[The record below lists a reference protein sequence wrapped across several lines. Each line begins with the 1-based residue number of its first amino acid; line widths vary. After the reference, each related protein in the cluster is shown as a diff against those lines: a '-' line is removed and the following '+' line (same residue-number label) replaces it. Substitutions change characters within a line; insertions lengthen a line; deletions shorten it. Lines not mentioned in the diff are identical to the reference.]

1 MQQSEIQAVK
11 QRFGIIGTSEIL
23 NRAID
28 IAVQVAPTDLSVL
41 ITGES
46 GVGKENF
53 PQIIHYYSHRKHG
66 PYIAVNCGA
75 IPEGTIDSELFGHE
89 KGSFTGATAD
99 RKGYFEVADGGT
111 IFLDEVG
118 ELPLSTQVRLL
129 RVLETGEFIKVGS
142 SKTQKT
148 NVRVV
153 AATNLNMT
161 QATRDGKFREDL
173 FYRLNTVPIS
183 VPALRERKEDIVL
196 LFRKFASDFAE
207 KYRMPAVR
215 LTEDAR
221 QLLSNY
227 YWNGNVR
234 QLKNI
239 TEQISVIE
247 QQREITAQILR
258 AYLPKDDVERLP
270 ALFSSSTNDAKT
282 FNSEREILYQVL
294 FDMKKDMTD
303 LKKIV
308 HEIISTQNIDIKHDD
323 INYSTAF
330 LNRKDTI
337 ISASNS
343 PVEYQNEKVVREA
356 KPFENHYDEAEP
368 IQDAEEYH
376 EVESMQ
382 KPLTLA
388 GMEREMIKMTLDKY
402 KGKRKLAADELDI
415 SERTLYRKIKEYG
428 IE

>member
-1 MQQSEIQAVK
+1 
-11 QRFGIIGTSEIL
+11 
-23 NRAID
+23 
-28 IAVQVAPTDLSVL
+28 
-41 ITGES
+41 
-46 GVGKENF
+46 VGKENF
-53 PQIIHYYSHRKHG
+53 PQIIHNYSHRKHG

-129 RVLETGEFIKVGS
+129 RVLEMGEFIKVGS

-153 AATNLNMT
+153 AATNLNMV
-161 QATRDGKFREDL
+161 QAIRDNRFREDL
-173 FYRLNTVPIS
+173 YYRLNTVPIA
-183 VPALRERKEDIVL
+183 VPALRDRKEDIVL
-196 LFRKFASDFAE
+196 LFRKFVTNFAE
-207 KYRMPAVR
+207 KYRMPPIK
-215 LTEDAR
+215 LTEDAKH
-221 QLLSNY
+221 LLSNY

-247 QQREITAQILR
+247 QQREISAQILR
-258 AYLPKDDVERLP
+258 AYLPKEDADRLP
-270 ALFSSSTNDAKT
+270 ALFSTSGREQKS

-294 FDMKKDMTD
+294 FDMKKDVND
-303 LKKIV
+303 LKKLV
-308 HEIISTQNIDIKHDD
+308 HNIMNNGQHPDIIKTETHYPS
-323 INYSTAF
+323 
-330 LNRKDTI
+330 TI
-337 ISASNS
+337 ISNNETRINS
-343 PVEYQNEKVVREA
+343 SSSPNDYKPDKNATHENAEYRELEDLEV
-356 KPFENHYDEAEP
+356 FQEAEVYQEEEEEEEKTQNKP
-368 IQDAEEYH
+368 MTLEDMERKMIKLTLEKHRGRRRSAAEEL
-376 EVESMQ
+376 E
-382 KPLTLA
+382 
-388 GMEREMIKMTLDKY
+388 
-402 KGKRKLAADELDI
+402 I